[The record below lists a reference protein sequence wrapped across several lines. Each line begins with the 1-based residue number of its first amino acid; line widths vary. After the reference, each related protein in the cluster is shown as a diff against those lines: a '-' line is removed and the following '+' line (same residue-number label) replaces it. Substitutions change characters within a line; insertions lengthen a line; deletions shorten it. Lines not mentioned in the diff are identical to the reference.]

1 LLGIT
6 GDVLLG
12 LFVLIGAGL
21 LLLFGTLIWIGW
33 LGFTIVLLLSFVL
46 ISVLP
51 GFSSI
56 GFSLDG
62 FGWASPLGFLGFKI

>member
-1 LLGIT
+1 MPGFPFLIGMT

-33 LGFTIVLLLSFVL
+33 LGFTIVL
-46 ISVLP
+46 
-51 GFSSI
+51 
-56 GFSLDG
+56 
-62 FGWASPLGFLGFKI
+62 